1 MAQTVILQGCDLER
15 SRSSMKVKTFL
26 SGPRHL
32 PIKCEV
38 SSKSYGQCFCYGVP
52 IVDQKVARKKKERK
66 KERKKMT

>member
-15 SRSSMKVKTFL
+15 SRSSMKVKSFL

-32 PIKCEV
+32 PISTSVV

-52 IVDQKVARKKKERK
+52 IVDQKVARKKERK
-66 KERKKMT
+66 KERR